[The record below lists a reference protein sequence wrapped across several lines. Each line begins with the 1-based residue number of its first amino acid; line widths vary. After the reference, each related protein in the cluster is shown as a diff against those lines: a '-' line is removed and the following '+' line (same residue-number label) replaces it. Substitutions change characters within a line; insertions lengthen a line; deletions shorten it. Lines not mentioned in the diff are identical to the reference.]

1 MRQNPRKAF
10 PLRSST
16 PRNTGEARGKWLTGA
31 RRVQGGGACCIVSAK
46 SGKNRF
52 QPLLSMGAAV
62 GRAQAK
68 SGAKL
73 PHGRAN
79 PAHSLSANPDLAIFD
94 ATRPVPREP
103 ENRRLTERKAGAS
116 GQKEDRTSTPLT
128 PRTGGASF
136 AEKHFLTV
144 GLRHVHGRA

>member
-16 PRNTGEARGKWLTGA
+16 PRNTGEARGKWLTA
-31 RRVQGGGACCIVSAK
+31 AWRVQGGGTCRIVSAK

-62 GRAQAK
+62 GRALAK

-94 ATRPVPREP
+94 ATRPVPR
-103 ENRRLTERKAGAS
+103 
-116 GQKEDRTSTPLT
+116 
-128 PRTGGASF
+128 
-136 AEKHFLTV
+136 
-144 GLRHVHGRA
+144 